1 MTESELETWFASE
14 PDPKTKAMI
23 EFFMNEDTKLHTMDP
38 TLTNSYG
45 QEPLESHGCYNQR
58 IMEHC
63 RPEHDYRR
71 QQFTHSVLHPSPA
84 CSVIPWMSP

>member
-1 MTESELETWFASE
+1 MDTCDH
-14 PDPKTKAMI
+14 DPTVKDYLTVQ
-23 EFFMNEDTKLHTMDP
+23 NSP